1 LINKQTG
8 DVFMQKKLL
17 ALAVA
22 GALLPAA
29 AFAQSAVEIYGRA
42 NLSLGNWKATGS
54 TSGVGD
60 LDSRM
65 RVVDSGSR
73 VGFRINESL
82 GGGMRAFAV
91 IETGV
96 NIDSGT
102 NLGQHGGG
110 NGSTGFWASRDSYL
124 GLGGGWGDVR
134 LGRQSIWW
142 SNGIIA
148 QTGANYID
156 SAADGLITGHMVAAP
171 VTRQSSVISY
181 NSPTVGGFNATLSFS
196 PHDQEPG
203 TFTGTGQEK
212 GQIWGATARYSG
224 GPLRAQFDYA
234 VRQNA
239 GNVDSRD
246 NTGIKLGV
254 GWAYAPGAQIS
265 GIIGQLE
272 NENSAAIGPIAG
284 VLTIPAGADTKVQFW
299 LLNWE
304 HMFGQ
309 FQLLAQLY
317 VADDIDL
324 DSAALGLSGSQDDTG
339 VQGFTLAAKYFLSKR
354 TGVYVSYNNV
364 KNDDLAWA
372 DLTGGGFSSANTL
385 GLGPQNAGADVKS
398 IGIGVI
404 HNF

>member
-1 LINKQTG
+1 
-8 DVFMQKKLL
+8 MQKKLL

-22 GALLPAA
+22 GALVPAA
-29 AFAQSAVEIYGRA
+29 AFAQSSVEIYGRA

-73 VGFRINESL
+73 LGFRINESL

-91 IETGV
+91 METGV

-102 NLGQHGGG
+102 SLGQHGAG
-110 NGSTGFWASRDSYL
+110 NGSTGFWTSRDSYL

-142 SNGIIA
+142 SNGVIA

-181 NSPTVGGFNATLSFS
+181 NTPTMGGFNASFSYS
-196 PHDQEPG
+196 PHDQEPAS
-203 TFTGTGQEK
+203 FTGTGQEK
-212 GQIWGATARYSG
+212 GSIWGLTGRYTSG
-224 GPLRAQFDYA
+224 ALRAQFDWA
-234 VRQNA
+234 TRKNA

-246 NTGIKLGV
+246 NTGIKLGL
-254 GWAYAPGAQIS
+254 GFAYAPGAQIS

-272 NENSAAIGPIAG
+272 NENIAGIAAIGGNPLA
-284 VLTIPAGADTKVQFW
+284 TIPGGDDVKVRFW
-299 LLNWE
+299 LVNWE

-309 FQLLAQLY
+309 MQLLAQLY
-317 VADDIDL
+317 KANDV
-324 DSAALGLSGSQDDTG
+324 DSDALGDLVGTAVTG
-339 VQGFTLAAKYFLSKR
+339 VTLAAKYFLSKR
-354 TGVYVSYNNV
+354 TGVYVSLNNV
-364 KNDDLAWA
+364 KNDDFAWA
-372 DLTGGGFSSANTL
+372 DLTGGGFSSASAGGA
-385 GLGPQNAGADVKS
+385 GLGPVNAGADVRS